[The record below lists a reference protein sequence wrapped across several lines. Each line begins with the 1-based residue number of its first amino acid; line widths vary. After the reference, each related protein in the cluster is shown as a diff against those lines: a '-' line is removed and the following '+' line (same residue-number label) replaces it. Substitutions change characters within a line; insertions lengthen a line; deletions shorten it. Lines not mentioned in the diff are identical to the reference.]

1 MTDGT
6 VYGTG
11 SNRNGQLGTGN
22 DTSVTT
28 LTSMVMPVGKTAKS
42 ISTGNYFSLVLMTDG
57 TVYGTGSNANGQL
70 GTGNDTDVN
79 SLTPMLIPSGKT
91 AKSISAGYSY
101 SILLMTDGTV
111 YGTGLNANGELGTGN
126 DTDVNSLTPMLIP
139 SRKTPKSISAR
150 YFYSILLMTDGTVY
164 GTGSNE
170 IGQLGTG
177 NNTDVNSLTPMIN
190 GTNVEYL
197 MNESMYV
204 ELEPIVNPV
213 PISNICFPAG
223 TPFTTDQGI
232 IAIEKINPKI
242 HTIRKNEIVAITKT
256 VTQDKYLVCFEKD
269 SLGKNIPNQ
278 KTVITKNHKLFYKG
292 NMMRAKNFV
301 NDFENVKQ
309 IKYSGEFL
317 YNVLLKKYDK
327 IIVNNLVCETLHP
340 ENLVAKLY
348 KILEPFNEEE
358 QYKLIEKFNEYVVKN
373 KYYSSLKK

>member
-111 YGTGLNANGELGTGN
+111 YGTGSNANGQLGTGN
-126 DTDVNSLTPMLIP
+126 NTDVNSLTPMLIP
-139 SRKTPKSISAR
+139 SRKTPKSISAG